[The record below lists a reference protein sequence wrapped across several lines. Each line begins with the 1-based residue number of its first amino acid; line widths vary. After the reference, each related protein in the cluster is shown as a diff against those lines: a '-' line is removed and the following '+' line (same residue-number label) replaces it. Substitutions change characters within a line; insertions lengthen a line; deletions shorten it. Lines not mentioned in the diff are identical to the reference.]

1 LAYIRFD
8 ESEVPEFSMSMFHK
22 DLYPTVETFKYPKA
36 GEKHAVVS
44 LHLVDVNTIQQKKVD
59 LGIIKI
65 LYCKNAM
72 VKDANA
78 ISALVLNRHQDN

>member
-36 GEKHAVVS
+36 EKNAVVS
-44 LHLVDVNTIQQKKVD
+44 LHLVDVNTNAQQKKVD

-72 VKDANA
+72 DKDAN
-78 ISALVLNRHQDN
+78 VLRLKY

>member
-36 GEKHAVVS
+36 GENAVVS
-44 LHLVDVNTIQQKKVD
+44 LHLFDVNTNTAKRVD
-59 LGIIKI
+59 LGNYKDFI
-65 LYCKNAM
+65 LQECNGLRMPMY
-72 VKDANA
+72 
-78 ISALVLNRHQDN
+78 SAQVLNRHRII

>member
-36 GEKHAVVS
+36 GENAVVS
-44 LHLVDVNTIQQKKVD
+44 LHLVDVNTNTAKK
-59 LGIIKI
+59 G
-65 LYCKNAM
+65 
-72 VKDANA
+72 
-78 ISALVLNRHQDN
+78 